1 MRFKRAPKRIL
12 ELNMD
17 EVRLLRQA
25 LMQFRNKC
33 LNLGKPTE
41 DIEGLLIKVTK

>member
-1 MRFKRAPKRIL
+1 MRFKKVPKRIV
-12 ELNMD
+12 ELNR
-17 EVRLLRQA
+17 EEARLLRHA

>member
-1 MRFKRAPKRIL
+1 MRFKRAPKRIV

-33 LNLGKPTE
+33 INASKPTE
-41 DIEGLLIKVTK
+41 DIEALLLMLG